1 MELKDKIK
9 QYFKLTD
16 EQKDEVL
23 VEIINVYRDMVVE
36 HKGMFN
42 TKMLIDMDIKL
53 YTQQEEFELVQALTD
68 IRTAINQ
75 LEEEIRKT
83 NEL

>member
-9 QYFKLTD
+9 KYFKLTD

-23 VEIINVYRDMVVE
+23 VEIINVYRDMVIE

-68 IRTAINQ
+68 IRTAIN
-75 LEEEIRKT
+75 EIENEIRKT